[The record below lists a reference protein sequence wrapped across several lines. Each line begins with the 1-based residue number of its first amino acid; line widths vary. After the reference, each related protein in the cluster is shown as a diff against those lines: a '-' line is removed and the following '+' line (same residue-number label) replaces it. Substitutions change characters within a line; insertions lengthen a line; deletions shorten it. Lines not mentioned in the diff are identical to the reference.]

1 MKSMIKFK
9 SIKAKML
16 FGFSLIIILLVCFGI
31 YNFYSVKSTNQNTSK
46 ILDEEMKIL
55 IADEQLATVMA
66 NRIAT
71 VRGYVLFGDQDFKE
85 RFDLYTEKGKEYEE
99 IIKEEGGAEEFED
112 LVKRTNEWQN
122 FILTN
127 VFSEY
132 DKGNEEM
139 AKENLSEAAVVA
151 REIME
156 GYEELAANRENQIEE
171 NGKSIMTNGERNLVV
186 SMSVIILITF
196 VSVAV
201 ALITSHLIAKPIKE
215 IKERMKS
222 IAAGNLNHDPLI
234 LHSNDEVGQLVQ
246 AANEMQ
252 QSNRDLL
259 IKINAVSESVTSQS
273 EELTQSA
280 NEVKEGSQ
288 QIASTMQELA
298 IGSETQ
304 ATNTSDLASGIS
316 TFSAIVNEANANGKQ
331 IERVSKEV
339 LKMTENGTQ
348 LMDSSNQQM
357 KKIDQIV
364 HNAVQKV
371 DGLDIKSQEIAKLVS
386 VIEDIAAQTNLL
398 ALNAAIEAARAG
410 EQGKG
415 FAVVAT
421 EVKKLAEQVAN
432 SVGDIT
438 SFVEDILNE
447 TKIVKTSLNKG
458 YEEVELGTKQ
468 INSTSETFAEINRT
482 VMGMVDRIKV
492 VSENLATITSISEKM
507 NHSIGDIAAISE
519 ESAAGVEQTSASSQ
533 QISSSMDEVANSSE
547 ELEIMA
553 EDLNKL
559 VKQFRL

>member
-1 MKSMIKFK
+1 MIKFK
-9 SIKAKML
+9 SIKMKML

-304 ATNTSDLASGIS
+304 ATNASDLASGMS
-316 TFSAIVNEANANGKQ
+316 TFSAVVNEANANGKQ

-468 INSTSETFAEINRT
+468 INSTSETFAEINHT

>member
-1 MKSMIKFK
+1 
-9 SIKAKML
+9 ML

-85 RFDLYTEKGKEYEE
+85 RFDLYTGKGKEYEE

-151 REIME
+151 REIMA

-280 NEVKEGSQ
+280 NEVKVGSQ

-304 ATNTSDLASGIS
+304 ATNASDLASGMS
-316 TFSAIVNEANANGKQ
+316 TFSAVVNEANANGKQ

-339 LKMTENGTQ
+339 LEMTENGTQ

-458 YEEVELGTKQ
+458 YEEVELGTNQ
-468 INSTSETFAEINRT
+468 INSTSETFAEINHT

>member
-1 MKSMIKFK
+1 MIKFK

-71 VRGYVLFGDQDFKE
+71 VRGYVLLGDQDFKE
-85 RFDLYTEKGKEYEE
+85 SFDLYTEKGREYEE
-99 IIKEEGGAEEFED
+99 IIKGEGGTEEFED

-151 REIME
+151 REIMA
-156 GYEELAANRENQIEE
+156 GYEELAANRENQIKE

-186 SMSVIILITF
+186 SMAVIILITF
-196 VSVAV
+196 VSIAV

-215 IKERMKS
+215 VKERMKS

-304 ATNTSDLASGIS
+304 ATNASDLASGMS
-316 TFSAIVNEANANGKQ
+316 TFSAVVNEANANGKQ

-415 FAVVAT
+415 FAVVAA

-468 INSTSETFAEINRT
+468 INSTSETFAEINHT

-492 VSENLATITSISEKM
+492 VSDNLATITSISEKM

>member
-1 MKSMIKFK
+1 MIKFK

>member
-1 MKSMIKFK
+1 MIKFK

-151 REIME
+151 REIMA

-280 NEVKEGSQ
+280 NEVKVGSQ

-304 ATNTSDLASGIS
+304 ATNASDLASGMS
-316 TFSAIVNEANANGKQ
+316 TFSAVVNEANANGKQ

-339 LKMTENGTQ
+339 LEMTENGTQ

-468 INSTSETFAEINRT
+468 INSTSETFAEINHT

>member
-1 MKSMIKFK
+1 
-9 SIKAKML
+9 ML

>member
-1 MKSMIKFK
+1 MIKFK

-151 REIME
+151 REIMA

-304 ATNTSDLASGIS
+304 ATNASDLASGMS
-316 TFSAIVNEANANGKQ
+316 TFSAVVNEANANGKQ

-468 INSTSETFAEINRT
+468 INSTSETFAEINHT

>member
-1 MKSMIKFK
+1 M
-9 SIKAKML
+9 KML

-304 ATNTSDLASGIS
+304 ATNASDLASGMS
-316 TFSAIVNEANANGKQ
+316 TFSAVVNEANANGKQ

-371 DGLDIKSQEIAKLVS
+371 DGLDIKSQE
-386 VIEDIAAQTNLL
+386 
-398 ALNAAIEAARAG
+398 
-410 EQGKG
+410 
-415 FAVVAT
+415 
-421 EVKKLAEQVAN
+421 
-432 SVGDIT
+432 
-438 SFVEDILNE
+438 
-447 TKIVKTSLNKG
+447 
-458 YEEVELGTKQ
+458 
-468 INSTSETFAEINRT
+468 
-482 VMGMVDRIKV
+482 M
-492 VSENLATITSISEKM
+492 
-507 NHSIGDIAAISE
+507 
-519 ESAAGVEQTSASSQ
+519 
-533 QISSSMDEVANSSE
+533 
-547 ELEIMA
+547 
-553 EDLNKL
+553 
-559 VKQFRL
+559 

>member
-1 MKSMIKFK
+1 
-9 SIKAKML
+9 ML

-280 NEVKEGSQ
+280 NEVKVGSQ

-304 ATNTSDLASGIS
+304 ATNASDLASGMS
-316 TFSAIVNEANANGKQ
+316 TFSAVVNEANANGKQ

-468 INSTSETFAEINRT
+468 INSTSETFAEINHT

>member
-1 MKSMIKFK
+1 MIKFK

-85 RFDLYTEKGKEYEE
+85 RFDLYTGKGKEYEE

-151 REIME
+151 REIMA

-280 NEVKEGSQ
+280 NEVKVGSQ

-304 ATNTSDLASGIS
+304 ATNASDLASGMS
-316 TFSAIVNEANANGKQ
+316 TFSAVVNEANANGKQ

-339 LKMTENGTQ
+339 LEMTENGTQ

-458 YEEVELGTKQ
+458 YEEVELGTNQ
-468 INSTSETFAEINRT
+468 INSTSETFAEINHT

>member
-1 MKSMIKFK
+1 
-9 SIKAKML
+9 ML

-71 VRGYVLFGDQDFKE
+71 VRGYVLLGDQDFKE
-85 RFDLYTEKGKEYEE
+85 SFDLYTEKGREYEE
-99 IIKEEGGAEEFED
+99 IIKGEGGTEEFED

-151 REIME
+151 REIMA
-156 GYEELAANRENQIEE
+156 GYEELAANRENQIKE

-186 SMSVIILITF
+186 SMAVIILITF
-196 VSVAV
+196 VSIAV

-215 IKERMKS
+215 VKERMKS

-304 ATNTSDLASGIS
+304 ATNASDLASGMS
-316 TFSAIVNEANANGKQ
+316 TFSAVVNEANANGKQ

-415 FAVVAT
+415 FAVVAA

-468 INSTSETFAEINRT
+468 INSTSETFAEINHT

-492 VSENLATITSISEKM
+492 VSDNLATITSISEKM